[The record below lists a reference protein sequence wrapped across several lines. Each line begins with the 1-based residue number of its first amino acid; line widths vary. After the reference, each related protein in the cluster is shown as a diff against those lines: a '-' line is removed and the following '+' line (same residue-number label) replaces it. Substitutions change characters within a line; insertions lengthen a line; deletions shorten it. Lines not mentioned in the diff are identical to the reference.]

1 MFWKNL
7 LQLDGKL
14 TASLRIHEHQKWM
27 RPLGT
32 FFAHSGDS
40 WFLLLFLVVAWFFTK
55 GSWHR
60 ITALMAGA
68 IVMLALIVLAIKF
81 LIRRRRPEG
90 TWGAIYRNSDP
101 HSFPS
106 GHAAR
111 TMMLAVLMLLL
122 GPAWLGIVLAV
133 WALLVSLARV
143 GMGVHYVS
151 DVVAGIILGVLFSLG
166 FTALVPWFV
175 ATLPAVF

>member
-1 MFWKNL
+1 MFWKKL
-7 LQLDGKL
+7 VALDERL
-14 TASLRIHEHQKWM
+14 TGSLRIHEDQKWM

-40 WFLLLFLVVAWFFTK
+40 WFILLLLVVVWFLTK
-55 GSWHR
+55 GFWHR
-60 ITALMAGA
+60 LTALMAGA
-68 IVMLALIVLAIKF
+68 VVMLAIIVLATKF
-81 LIRRRRPEG
+81 LIRRKRPEG

-111 TMMLAVLMLLL
+111 TMMLATLMLLL
-122 GPAWLGIVLAV
+122 GPTWLGILLVI

-143 GMGVHYVS
+143 GMGVHYMS
-151 DVVAGIILGVLFSLG
+151 DVAAGILLGILFSFG
-166 FTALVPWFV
+166 FSALIPWFV
-175 ATLPAVF
+175 STLPIVF